1 MNRKV
6 IIDNRMR
13 KIEKEKLI
21 ELGYELIEISTSD
34 KVYPE
39 ISSHVDIF
47 ACKVDKNIIIEPMQ
61 YRNLCLMPEFIKGKE
76 EIQEKYPFDIKYN
89 VCIIGKKVIHNF
101 EYTDAK

>member
-1 MNRKV
+1 MRKIA

-47 ACKVDKNIIIEPMQ
+47 ACKVDKNIIIEM
-61 YRNLCLMPEFIKGKE
+61 
-76 EIQEKYPFDIKYN
+76 KYTS
-89 VCIIGKKVIHNF
+89 IIYK
-101 EYTDAK
+101 

>member
-1 MNRKV
+1 MKKIA

-21 ELGYELIEISTSD
+21 ELGYELIEINEST

-47 ACKVDKNIIIEPMQ
+47 ACKVRDKIIIDLAQ
-61 YRNLCLMPEFIKGKE
+61 
-76 EIQEKYPFDIKYN
+76 
-89 VCIIGKKVIHNF
+89 
-101 EYTDAK
+101 